1 MVFVFY
7 YAAQTKTIMKMLK
20 RTVLKSKAKWAF
32 VVLLVLNLN
41 AFSQQKIEL
50 EGVVKDENGYEVPYA
65 AVGIPSKYVGTATTE
80 DGSFYLQ
87 LSESNVNDVLE
98 VSSIGYLT
106 FKIKVEELLNLEEK
120 IIVLKED
127 IVSLDEVNILAP
139 ADYVKTAIKNAK
151 NTSLGST
158 HQLNM
163 LYRRFS
169 TEAGK
174 SRFLVEH
181 YVKVLDRGLTSPQ
194 YARVEVI
201 EGRKSADY
209 RFVKDKYPGHQ
220 VLNVANTNPFRKGI
234 SQKSYTWKKIGD
246 SSYDGEDIVII
257 EGKGKKNKWQW
268 VKLYIGVDTKG
279 IYKIESSNLNSVWIY
294 KKAPNGKLILS
305 YHNRVWAKDLP
316 INTMQKR
323 LLNTTSN
330 KVPVSY
336 RHEAF
341 VLGLETNKKKIKVG
355 NFEGYKK
362 DMGDI
367 EVKYNPSFWNN
378 FSIPPETAFYKKS
391 VKELESIYGVP
402 LEAQFQSVN
411 K

>member
-1 MVFVFY
+1 
-7 YAAQTKTIMKMLK
+7 MLL
-20 RTVLKSKAKWAF
+20 RTNLQPKVK
-32 VVLLVLNLN
+32 LVL
-41 AFSQQKIEL
+41 AFLFAFNSIVFAQQKIEL

-65 AVGIPSKYVGTATTE
+65 AIGIPSKYLGTATTE

-87 LSESNVNDVLE
+87 LSESNLSDILE
-98 VSSIGYLT
+98 VSSIGYVT
-106 FKIKVEELLNLEEK
+106 YKIKVEDFLKLEEK
-120 IIVLKED
+120 VLILKED

-139 ADYVKTAIKNAK
+139 GDYVKNAIKGAK
-151 NTSLGST
+151 NTSLGTS

-181 YVKVLDRGLTSPQ
+181 YIKVLDRGLTSPQ
-194 YARVEVI
+194 YARVEVA

-209 RFVKDKYPGHQ
+209 RFIKDKYPGHQ

-234 SQKSYTWKKIGD
+234 NQKSYNWKKIGD

-257 EGKGKKNKWQW
+257 EGKGKKNKWRW
-268 VKLYIGVDTKG
+268 IKLYIGVDTKG

-294 KKAPNGKLILS
+294 KKGPNGKLILS
-305 YHNRVWAKDLP
+305 YHNRVWAKDKP
-316 INTMQKR
+316 INKMQQR
-323 LLNTTSN
+323 LLNTSSD

-341 VLGLETNKKKIKVG
+341 VLGVETNKKKIKIG
-355 NFEGYKK
+355 NYEGYKK

-367 EVKYNPSFWNN
+367 EIKYNPNFWNN

-402 LEAQFQSVN
+402 LESQFQSVN

>member
-1 MVFVFY
+1 M
-7 YAAQTKTIMKMLK
+7 KTLK
-20 RTVLKSKAKWAF
+20 KIIYSAK
-32 VVLLVLNLN
+32 VKVTLLLVIGLHLS
-41 AFSQQKIEL
+41 AFAQSKINI
-50 EGVVKDENGYEVPYA
+50 EGVVKDESGYEVPYA

-80 DGSFYLQ
+80 DGSFFLQ
-87 LSESNVNDVLE
+87 LSEGNLNDILE
-98 VSSIGYLT
+98 ISSIGYLT
-106 FKIKVEELLNLEEK
+106 YKIKVQDLLNLDEK
-120 IIVLKED
+120 VIILKED

-139 ADYVKTAIKNAK
+139 GDYVKSAIKVAK
-151 NTSLGST
+151 NTSLST
-158 HQLNM
+158 SHQLNM

-169 TEAGK
+169 TEAKK
-174 SRFLVEH
+174 SRFFVEH
-181 YVKVLDRGLTSPQ
+181 YIKVLDRGLTSAN
-194 YARVEVI
+194 YARAEVV

-209 RFVKDKYPGHQ
+209 RFIKDKYPGHQ
-220 VLNVANTNPFRKGI
+220 VMNVANTNPIRKGI
-234 SQKSYTWKKIGD
+234 NQKNYIWKKIGD
-246 SSYDGEDIVII
+246 SSYDGEDIVIV

-268 VKLYIGVDTKG
+268 LKLYIGVDTKG

-316 INTMQKR
+316 INDMQKR
-323 LLNTTSN
+323 LLQTNSN

-341 VLGLETNKKKIKVG
+341 VIGLETNKKKIKVG
-355 NFEGYKK
+355 NYEGYKK

-367 EVKYNPSFWNN
+367 DIKYNPNFWNN

-391 VKELESIYGVP
+391 IKELESIYGVP
-402 LEAQFQSVN
+402 LESQFQAVN